1 MSILDI
7 IIHCLAQN
15 AAVAFFTFPVFLLLL
30 IVAPFV
36 LRRNK
41 KIPRVLIILFAV
53 FAIHITVALA
63 SFIWILQRLD

>member
-1 MSILDI
+1 MSSLDI
-7 IIHCLAQN
+7 IIHCLAWN
-15 AAVAFFTFPVFLLLL
+15 AALAFFTFPVFLLLL

-41 KIPRVLIILFAV
+41 KIPRVLIIPFAI
-53 FAIHITVALA
+53 FAIHITAALA

>member
-7 IIHCLAQN
+7 IIQCLAWN
-15 AAVAFFTFPVFLLLL
+15 AALAFFTFPVFLLLL
-30 IVAPFV
+30 IVSPFV

-41 KIPRVLIILFAV
+41 KIPRVLIILFAI
-53 FAIHITVALA
+53 FAIHITAALA

>member
-1 MSILDI
+1 MSSLHIIL
-7 IIHCLAQN
+7 HCLAWN
-15 AAVAFFTFPVFLLLL
+15 AALAFFTFPVFLLLL

-41 KIPRVLIILFAV
+41 KIPRVLIILFAI
-53 FAIHITVALA
+53 FAIHITAALA

>member
-7 IIHCLAQN
+7 IIHCLARN